1 MGLKFWD
8 GFKIYINKEK
18 LIGFN
23 WLIAFDLV
31 GKLNKNK
38 NLTKREIV
46 FGKKVLDYIQT
57 NPQLIDEVK
66 ALSKLEDKEII
77 EVKFIYD
84 KLLLVSKDE
93 WKRIFDIAM
102 QTKIFNNLELANVKA
117 VQTSLM
123 KKENV
128 KEQALIRAYESLKK
142 LKRFGFK
149 M

>member
-1 MGLKFWD
+1 
-8 GFKIYINKEK
+8 
-18 LIGFN
+18 
-23 WLIAFDLV
+23 
-31 GKLNKNK
+31 
-38 NLTKREIV
+38 
-46 FGKKVLDYIQT
+46 
-57 NPQLIDEVK
+57 
-66 ALSKLEDKEII
+66 
-77 EVKFIYD
+77 
-84 KLLLVSKDE
+84 LVSKDE